1 MYLAVPGLS
10 GVTWNLLSSLQHPGF
25 LVATSGI
32 ELPIRELNLGP
43 CIGNAES

>member
-10 GVTWNLLSSLQHPGF
+10 GATWDLLPSLQHPGF

-32 ELPIRELNLGP
+32 
-43 CIGNAES
+43 